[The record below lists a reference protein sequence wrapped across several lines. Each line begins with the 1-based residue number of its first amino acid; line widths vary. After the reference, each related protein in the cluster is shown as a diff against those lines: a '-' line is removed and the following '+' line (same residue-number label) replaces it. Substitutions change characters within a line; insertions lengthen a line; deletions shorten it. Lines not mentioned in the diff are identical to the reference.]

1 MEEEIHES
9 NQIFDIQ
16 HGILI
21 SVTSSALHILKIRKK
36 THSAF
41 FCIDLLVEINC
52 R

>member
-1 MEEEIHES
+1 MEEEILQS

-36 THSAF
+36 PIVHFSAL
-41 FCIDLLVEINC
+41 IY
-52 R
+52 